1 MIAVIAVIADIAD
14 KCEGRPAHVRL
25 WRSLRRSRRSRSFP
39 LVSQRFLAKSRTA
52 SVVLN
57 DSRISESRPAI

>member
-1 MIAVIAVIADIAD
+1 MIAEIADIAD

-25 WRSLRRSRRSRSFP
+25 WRSLRRSRSFP

>member
-1 MIAVIAVIADIAD
+1 MIAAIAEIADNAD
-14 KCEGRPAHVRL
+14 KCEGRPAL
-25 WRSLRRSRRSRSFP
+25 ALEFP
-39 LVSQRFLAKSRTA
+39 AFPAITLVSQRFLAKSRTA